1 MAPIKGEWIINK
13 NSGYVVEGFF
23 DLNVGYAKIKL
34 LRTYGSYYHGE
45 EYYYYDNFDE
55 RMCLEH

>member
-23 DLNVGYAKIKL
+23 DLNVGYAKSKL

-55 RMCLEH
+55 RI